1 MGLVKSLMKSGLLTL
16 RPMNLKF
23 SLGSR
28 GTLVGS
34 VEADAVVGL
43 VVAALGVAAL
53 GAAAAADGRDEIII

>member
-1 MGLVKSLMKSGLLTL
+1 
-16 RPMNLKF
+16 MNLKF

-43 VVAALGVAAL
+43 VVVGLVVAALGVAAL
-53 GAAAAADGRDEIII
+53 GAAAAADGKDEIII